1 MTSAAASPSPAH
13 AFPAKR
19 RTRACENL
27 IGDDFIEPPQ
37 LFPEIRLTSL
47 RKARRGRY
55 ASRCDGVNERK
66 SAWRPNVKIFSNPRF
81 LVIYSGVVTA
91 AFAITLLCGFAA
103 LRSQTFDVLT
113 VHRINF
119 VEPDGTP
126 RLIIS
131 DRESFPGAYMRGKEY
146 PRPDRREAAGMIFMN
161 DEGSEMGGL
170 IFGGLKMKDGTIQ
183 NHGHLSFDQYE
194 QDQIFAV
201 DSGRED
207 QDKFSAIR
215 IGERGDYPIQQA
227 YDESLRI
234 DKLPQDQQDAEWKKF
249 FSTHTGDA
257 NRIYLG
263 RSPDKSASL
272 RIKDSAGHDR
282 LVLRVNADGAAV
294 VQFLDADGK
303 VVNEITATK

>member
-1 MTSAAASPSPAH
+1 MVRAAADRCASA
-13 AFPAKR
+13 
-19 RTRACENL
+19 T
-27 IGDDFIEPPQ
+27 GDTFIEPPL
-37 LFPEIRLTSL
+37 LFPNFTREIRLISP

-55 ASRCDGVNERK
+55 ATGRNGVNERK
-66 SAWRPNVKIFSNPRF
+66 SSRRRSHNMKIFSNPRF
-81 LVIYSGVVTA
+81 LVIYSAVVTA
-91 AFAITLLCGFAA
+91 AFAVTLLCGFAA
-103 LRSQTFDVLT
+103 SRNQSFDVLT

-131 DRESFPGAYMRGKEY
+131 NRESFPGAYMRGKEY
-146 PRPDRREAAGMIFMN
+146 PRPDRREAAGMIFIN

-227 YDESLRI
+227 WMPTCRSANCPRTSRLRNGRNSSRLIPVMRTESIWAGRPTNPRLCGSKTITVTIAWSSALMLR
-234 DKLPQDQQDAEWKKF
+234 
-249 FSTHTGDA
+249 
-257 NRIYLG
+257 
-263 RSPDKSASL
+263 
-272 RIKDSAGHDR
+272 
-282 LVLRVNADGAAV
+282 
-294 VQFLDADGK
+294 
-303 VVNEITATK
+303 EIR